1 MISNIIFS
9 KNRPLQLDLCLNSIK
24 KNFTPDANN
33 VVIHNNSP
41 EFEGSYE
48 ILKTEHPDIEYWPQS
63 DSLFKDVYLAIINS
77 KNEYICFFTDDNIV
91 YNELPPLNKDV
102 LDNRDV
108 ACFSLRM
115 GVNINRRSHAGKIFN
130 DLPSELYQFE
140 FDDNTICWNRTRT
153 AYGSYWS
160 YSMSVDGHIFRKK
173 DIEEMFD
180 EMYYLSQ
187 RYTHWE
193 QTPNRVEAAMQRFW
207 TANPSMMACFMNS
220 VVVNSPNNRVQDS
233 HLLNKSGE
241 VYNYTPEDLLA
252 KYMEGRRIDLDKLNF
267 DNIECPH
274 TEIDIMKGLV

>member
-1 MISNIIFS
+1 MITSIIFS

-24 KNFTPDANN
+24 KNFSDSENI
-33 VVIHNNSP
+33 VIYTNSQ
-41 EFEGSYE
+41 EYKEAYDVLRE
-48 ILKTEHPDIEYWPQS
+48 EHPDIEYWPQS
-63 DSLFKDVYLAIINS
+63 DSLFKDIYLAIINS
-77 KNEYICFFTDDNIV
+77 TNEYICFFTDDNIV
-91 YNELPPLNKDV
+91 YNELPPLRMDV
-102 LDNRDV
+102 LDNRDI

-115 GVNINRRSHAGKIFN
+115 GVNINKRSHAGKIFN
-130 DLPSELYQFE
+130 DVPSELYQI
-140 FDDNTICWNRTRT
+140 DDNTICWNRTRS

-180 EMYYLSQ
+180 EMFYLSQ

-193 QTPNRVEAAMQRFW
+193 QTPNRVESVMQRFW
-207 TANPSMMACFMNS
+207 TANQSMMASFMNS

-241 VYNYTPEDLLA
+241 FYNYTSEDLLA
-252 KYMEGRRIDLDKLNF
+252 KYLEEQRIDMNKLDF
-267 DNIECPH
+267 SNIECPH